1 MAPAR
6 SLRTKEIT
14 MRITGMKSLFF
25 AASAIVAISVLISAA
40 APPSRQ
46 ATQATATAAPALA
59 ATPLSL
65 TLDPAQS
72 KVHWTL
78 PTTLHTVHGTFD
90 VTRGAMEFDPTSGKA
105 SGEIVVDAKSGESGN
120 NSRDARMHKEVL
132 ETAKYPDVVFRPT
145 QVEGVVGAS
154 GPCDIKVHGT
164 FSVHGADHEVVV
176 LVHAELAGE
185 TWKGTGKFDVPYVQ
199 WGMKDPSL
207 LLRVKHVVS
216 VEIEM
221 SGSLQPAK

>member
-1 MAPAR
+1 
-6 SLRTKEIT
+6 
-14 MRITGMKSLFF
+14 MRITGIKSLFF
-25 AASAIVAISVLISAA
+25 AASAIVAISVLLSAA
-40 APPSRQ
+40 TPPSKQ
-46 ATQATATAAPALA
+46 AAQATATTAPVPA
-59 ATPLSL
+59 ATSPLSL

-78 PTTLHTVHGTFD
+78 PTTLHTVHGTFE
-90 VTRGAMEFDPTSGKA
+90 VTRGAMKFDPASGQA

-120 NSRDARMHKEVL
+120 NSRDTRMHKEVL
-132 ETAKYPDVVFRPT
+132 ETAKYPDVVFRPA
-145 QVEGVVGAS
+145 QVEGVVAPS
-154 GPCDIKVHGT
+154 GPCEIKVHGT
-164 FSVHGADHEVVV
+164 FSLHGADHQVVA

-207 LLRVKHVVS
+207 LLKVKHVVS

>member
-1 MAPAR
+1 
-6 SLRTKEIT
+6 
-14 MRITGMKSLFF
+14 MRITGIKSLFF
-25 AASAIVAISVLISAA
+25 AASAIVAISVLLSAA

-46 ATQATATAAPALA
+46 ADQATGTTAPAPPA
-59 ATPLSL
+59 SSPLSL

-78 PTTLHTVHGTFD
+78 PTTLHTVHGSFA
-90 VTRGAMEFDPTSGKA
+90 VTRGAMKFDPTSGKA
-105 SGEIVVDAKSGESGN
+105 SGEIVVDAKSGKSGN

-164 FSVHGADHEVVV
+164 FSVHGADHEAVAS
-176 LVHAELAGE
+176 VHAELAGE

-207 LLRVKHVVS
+207 LLKVKHVVS

>member
-6 SLRTKEIT
+6 GLRMKEIT
-14 MRITGMKSLFF
+14 MRITGIKSLFF
-25 AASAIVAISVLISAA
+25 AASAIVAISVLLSAA

-46 ATQATATAAPALA
+46 AAQATAITAPAP

-78 PTTLHTVHGTFD
+78 PTTLHTVHGSFE
-90 VTRGAMEFDPTSGKA
+90 VTRGAMKFDPTSGKA
-105 SGEIVVDAKSGESGN
+105 SGEIVVDAKSGQSGN
-120 NSRDARMHKEVL
+120 NSRDARMHNEVL

-154 GPCDIKVHGT
+154 GPCEVKVHGT
-164 FSVHGADHEVVV
+164 FSVHGADHEVVA

-207 LLRVKHVVS
+207 LLKVKHVVS